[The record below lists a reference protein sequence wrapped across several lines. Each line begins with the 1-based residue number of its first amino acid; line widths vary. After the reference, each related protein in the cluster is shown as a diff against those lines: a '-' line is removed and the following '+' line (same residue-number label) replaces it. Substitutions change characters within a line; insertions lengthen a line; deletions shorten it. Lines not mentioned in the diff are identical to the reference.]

1 MKKFILFIFTIILYT
16 NLFAQKE
23 KDSIVKEKPN
33 PVNIRLDEIY
43 YSVKNIELT
52 ILTNKKLEE
61 DVIKLKQDL
70 RDAEGMK
77 ITLMNLKNDAQIKVQ
92 NLQTEKDSLIK
103 VSKYYKSQNE
113 KIVALLQ
120 DEHAGFNREILKVL
134 EEINLVYGVTNYQVL
149 ENFKRISVDM
159 DIIKNYIEKKPFDSL
174 ENKSHL
180 KKLEE
185 LKQEATKYKFVNFS
199 NDVEK
204 YSDILSNYCYVTK
217 KFANFFD
224 DPSAKNE
231 KIRNPKL
238 AKLRQD
244 YINYVFII
252 SEIDKA
258 LVDVNYKYPYKATCT
273 D

>member
-77 ITLMNLKNDAQIKVQ
+77 ITLMNLKNDAQIKAQ

-120 DEHAGFNREILKVL
+120 DEHAGFNREILK
-134 EEINLVYGVTNYQVL
+134 E
-149 ENFKRISVDM
+149 R
-159 DIIKNYIEKKPFDSL
+159 
-174 ENKSHL
+174 
-180 KKLEE
+180 
-185 LKQEATKYKFVNFS
+185 
-199 NDVEK
+199 
-204 YSDILSNYCYVTK
+204 
-217 KFANFFD
+217 
-224 DPSAKNE
+224 
-231 KIRNPKL
+231 
-238 AKLRQD
+238 
-244 YINYVFII
+244 
-252 SEIDKA
+252 
-258 LVDVNYKYPYKATCT
+258 
-273 D
+273 